1 MQFHFIGIIRGGY
14 TTIIDPDGTPR
25 IICFSER
32 KTARKCI
39 DYITGYRSAYGV
51 WHDMNLQEPI
61 ARINADILTK
71 KRSP

>member
-39 DYITGYRSAYGV
+39 DYITGYRSSI
-51 WHDMNLQEPI
+51 WRL
-61 ARINADILTK
+61 ARYESTGTRRTYK
-71 KRSP
+71 C